1 MKTRLTVAL
10 ARKLGYEIHR
20 GHGPDG
26 MAWYADAADASILDR
41 RGPGYPTR
49 RRAVAEAIL
58 RAVIS
63 GRGDMPAGRSKRHS
77 TPYSRA
83 ALWQDVLDRAG
94 VDGARHLDA
103 DADRRERE
111 VRDK

>member
-1 MKTRLTVAL
+1 MAL
-10 ARKLGYEIHR
+10 SDEIARRIR
-20 GHGPDG
+20 SD
-26 MAWYADAADASILDR
+26 
-41 RGPGYPTR
+41 
-49 RRAVAEAIL
+49 
-58 RAVIS
+58 
-63 GRGDMPAGRSKRHS
+63 RSKRHS
-77 TPYSRA
+77 TVYSRE